1 MTFTISPGDG
11 SGEHILQT
19 FTDGF
24 FKNSFSHHYAR
35 TGVYSVS
42 IGAKNDVE
50 ATTKT
55 VECTVSVENPIVNLT
70 LEIPTTRIKT
80 GSQDVYIAVG
90 ENVTII
96 GSLTRGTGVFCDFN
110 FGEEVLTGEVDSLT
124 KTYIYRKPGIFTASL
139 NCTNRV
145 SSMYKESLKRTIVQK
160 DEPIDDL
167 QVMVPVTVKGQQS
180 VISLLM
186 ASGTAFVCN
195 WTLGDNTTFQTDVSD
210 IGKQVIH
217 QYAKDGPFDVMV
229 SCKNRHG
236 IVRTHNVAWV
246 QIPIANL
253 TCNSSNRYIMVSQE
267 TLFNISVQSGSQVT
281 VVAEFENDQR
291 QSVVFRESFLNW
303 KSFILKHPFL
313 YYGSYSVTVKAS
325 NLLGSLTTNCT
336 PIVVVQNPLVNITLT
351 PDKTIIQVS
360 EPVTFQLKTTVSENF
375 LPNDA
380 ACSWLFGNNSYK
392 NGIPLIFTKGEH
404 SLLHRYSSPGE
415 FITKVSCSNEIS
427 SIELN
432 TKVTVLKLIEPSM
445 TICLD
450 CNPSPDLTRI
460 PSKAY
465 FALGDTV
472 TLLVSSQSFDRA
484 YHWRI
489 TEYGDL
495 ATTEHRFLKVVL
507 NKTGTF
513 TASVLV
519 DKLVAT
525 MAASVEFTVQE
536 KIDGILL
543 RSSGFTWLR
552 SATHFEFALPKFDH
566 GSCFNLTLNDSLN
579 SEKSQCSLE
588 RTRNYLFSFNHTYLY
603 EGNYTVCVIVFNK
616 VSEEKRC
623 LKVEVSK
630 PVCEI
635 GNVSISEVRNEETNA
650 YKNSLK
656 VLKYRRSDSFEL
668 RGLFINRCFLP
679 TSKDIKLLWVI
690 KQTTAKSVEG
700 EDTGSVIKISPR
712 SLQYGSYEFEF
723 VVELASVDVINLYG
737 KVAGN
742 SSLNVEIVRSP
753 LVGKISGEKKLNLS
767 TADTLTLDAS
777 FHDPDL
783 PPWMDQQGMVFN
795 WYCKTPV
802 GPLAQAEQFVHCYD
816 DALRPENFI
825 KILSYPVFTTR
836 LNRYIENKYYIF
848 TVVVTKDDLQP
859 LTDNVTVFVSPPPPP
874 PPPPPPTME
883 IRYIVDKFKVIVTY
897 KLQNMYFKA

>member
-217 QYAKDGPFDVMV
+217 QYAKDGSFDVMV

-253 TCNSSNRYIMVSQE
+253 TCNSLNRYIMVSQE

-291 QSVVFRESFLNW
+291 QSVVFKESFLNW

-313 YYGSYSVTVKAS
+313 FYGSYSVTVKAS

-427 SIELN
+427 RIELN

-495 ATTEHRFLKVVL
+495 TTTEHRFLKVVL

-552 SATHFEFALPKFDH
+552 SATRFEFALPKFDH

-579 SEKSQCSLE
+579 SEKSQCSVE

-650 YKNSLK
+650 YKSSLK

-883 IRYIVDKFKVIVTY
+883 IRYIADKFKVIVTY

>member
-35 TGVYSVS
+35 TGVYSVY

-253 TCNSSNRYIMVSQE
+253 TCNSLNRYIMVSQE

-291 QSVVFRESFLNW
+291 QSVVFKESFLNW

-313 YYGSYSVTVKAS
+313 FYGSYSVTVKAS

-351 PDKTIIQVS
+351 LDKTIIQVS

-427 SIELN
+427 RIELN

-700 EDTGSVIKISPR
+700 EDTGSVIKITPR

>member
-24 FKNSFSHHYAR
+24 FKNSFSHHYAH

-50 ATTKT
+50 ATPKT

-70 LEIPTTRIKT
+70 LKIPTTRIKT

-96 GSLTRGTGVFCDFN
+96 GSLTRGTSVFCDFN

-210 IGKQVIH
+210 KGKQVIH

-236 IVRTHNVAWV
+236 VVRTHNVAWV

-253 TCNSSNRYIMVSQE
+253 TCNSLNRYIMVSQE

-291 QSVVFRESFLNW
+291 QSVVFKESFLNW

-313 YYGSYSVTVKAS
+313 FYGSYSVTVKAS

-336 PIVVVQNPLVNITLT
+336 PIVVVQNPLVDITLT

-392 NGIPLIFTKGEH
+392 NGIPLVFTRGEH

-427 SIELN
+427 RIELN

-495 ATTEHRFLKVVL
+495 ATTEHRFIKVVL

-552 SATHFEFALPKFDH
+552 SATRFEFALPKFDH

-650 YKNSLK
+650 YRNSLK

-690 KQTTAKSVEG
+690 KQTTTKSVEG

>member
-35 TGVYSVS
+35 PGVYSVS

-90 ENVTII
+90 EKVTII
-96 GSLTRGTGVFCDFN
+96 GSLTRGTSVFCDFN

-210 IGKQVIH
+210 KGKQVIH

-253 TCNSSNRYIMVSQE
+253 TCNSLNRYIMVSQE

-291 QSVVFRESFLNW
+291 QSVVFKESFLNW

-313 YYGSYSVTVKAS
+313 FYGSYSVTVKAS
-325 NLLGSLTTNCT
+325 NFLGSLTTNCT

-351 PDKTIIQVS
+351 LDKTIIQVS

-427 SIELN
+427 RIELN

-650 YKNSLK
+650 YRNSLK

-690 KQTTAKSVEG
+690 KQTTTKSVEG

>member
-11 SGEHILQT
+11 SSEHILQT

-96 GSLTRGTGVFCDFN
+96 GSLTGGTSVFCDFN

-236 IVRTHNVAWV
+236 IVGTHNVAWV

-253 TCNSSNRYIMVSQE
+253 TCNSLNRYIMVSQE

-291 QSVVFRESFLNW
+291 QSVVFKESFLNW

-360 EPVTFQLKTTVSENF
+360 EPATFQLKTTVSENF

-392 NGIPLIFTKGEH
+392 NGIPLIFTKGEQ

-427 SIELN
+427 RIELN

-489 TEYGDL
+489 TEYGVL

-552 SATHFEFALPKFDH
+552 SATRFEFALPKFDH

-579 SEKSQCSLE
+579 SEKSQCSLK

-650 YKNSLK
+650 YRNSLK

-668 RGLFINRCFLP
+668 RGLFINRCFLS

-690 KQTTAKSVEG
+690 KQTTTKSVEG

-883 IRYIVDKFKVIVTY
+883 IRYIVDKLKVIVTY